1 MTFQYFFFD
10 TYVGDFLQ
18 VVPVALLAGAVCL
31 LIRRRLVRGKNL
43 PFRWPREITLALFVC
58 YLAGLWG
65 LVLTPNNLWTKVWY
79 FLFYHRDSGN
89 TITWLVLDPAR
100 WTWFLAPSLL
110 SGLTRENLGN
120 VLLFLPMG
128 VFLRLLWP
136 KLGAVRTAGLGLA
149 ISLVVELWQMVIGR
163 SLDAN
168 DLILNTLG
176 TLAGCLAA
184 HVLYRLRPRWEA
196 ALAPSGRRND
206 ELD

>member
-31 LIRRRLVRGKNL
+31 LIRGWLARGKNL
-43 PFRWPREITLALFVC
+43 PFRWPREIALALFVC

-65 LVLTPNNLWTKVWY
+65 LVLTPNNLWDKVWY
-79 FLFYHRDSGN
+79 FLFHHQDSGN

-100 WTWFLAPSLL
+100 WVWSLTPTL
-110 SGLTRENLGN
+110 LGGLTRENLGN

-128 VFLRLLWP
+128 FFLRLLWP
-136 KLGAVRTAGLGLA
+136 RLGVVRTAGLGLA

-168 DLILNTLG
+168 DLILNTVG

-184 HVLYRLRPRWEA
+184 HVLCRCCPRLSSV
-196 ALAPSGRRND
+196 LAPAGRRGERD
-206 ELD
+206 